1 MYVINFSSADR
12 STEDPQ
18 TEEGRR
24 SKLTRGLTLLHAFRP
39 QDNEVQLSELA
50 RRTGLPKPTVH
61 RLIKE
66 LVDQGFLER
75 GRRGLRLGHTLF
87 LLGSRAPQHQLLRRM
102 ALPCLQRLNE
112 ATGGSAYL
120 SFADGPNV
128 VHLDAVHSPS
138 LQTMRHT
145 DHSSVC
151 ASAARQALASPAPA
165 GPATGRQYTTVPGA
179 RGLVA
184 VSTPV
189 LGGSGTPVAALT
201 VVGVMTHP
209 HHEIAARHAQ
219 GAART
224 ISRQLQEPW
233 EQSPC

>member
-1 MYVINFSSADR
+1 MTSSSPVGR
-12 STEDPQ
+12 STEKPQ
-18 TEEGRR
+18 AEEGQR
-24 SKLTRGLTLLHAFRP
+24 SKLTRGLTLLNAFRP

-75 GRRGLRLGHTLF
+75 GRRGLRLGHMLF
-87 LLGSRAPQHQLLRRM
+87 LLGSRAPQHQLLRRT

-112 ATGGSAYL
+112 AIGGSTYL

-128 VHLDAVHSPS
+128 VHLDAVHSPF
-138 LQTMRHT
+138 LPTMRRT
-145 DHSSVC
+145 DHPTVC
-151 ASAARQALASPAPA
+151 ASAARQALSSPAPA
-165 GPATGRQYTTVPGA
+165 KRADCQQYTTVPGA

-189 LGGSGTPVAALT
+189 LGGAGTPVAALT
-201 VVGVMTHP
+201 VVGIMTHLRP
-209 HHEIAARHAQ
+209 ETAARHAQ

-233 EQSPC
+233 EQPPC